1 MQSFEYNRLK
11 KGELHART
19 HARAKPQMN
28 TEMMHSTFEELIQSC
43 VLIQHGGRIVLFS
56 EIFSPSHCCIAHI
69 PVGAGG

>member
-19 HARAKPQMN
+19 HAQMN